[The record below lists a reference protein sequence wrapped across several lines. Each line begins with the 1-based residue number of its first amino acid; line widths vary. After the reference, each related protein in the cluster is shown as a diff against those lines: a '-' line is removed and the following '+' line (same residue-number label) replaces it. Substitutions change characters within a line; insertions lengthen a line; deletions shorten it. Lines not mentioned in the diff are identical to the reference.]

1 MDATKIT
8 NFFFELNQLKR
19 ECNTGFQLA
28 GVNDPDSVA
37 EHAMRSAQM
46 AYVLAILER
55 DADPEKTAIITLFHN
70 NGKTRIGDQNKVA
83 ARYLFKQEAEEFT
96 FVDQIEGMNKDV
108 EKKLLEYHREWQERR
123 TKEGIISKDADWLE
137 QAFQAKEYFDLGY
150 TSAKQIIDNIGEA
163 VETDSAKKI
172 YSQMKKKKF
181 TDWWNGLMKMTH
193 EKINKK

>member
-1 MDATKIT
+1 MDVEKIT

-19 ECNTGFQLA
+19 ERNTGFQLI

-37 EHAMRSAQM
+37 EHAMRASQI
-46 AYVLAILER
+46 AYVLAILEE
-55 DADPEKTAIITLFHN
+55 DVDPEKAAIITLFHN

-83 ARYLFKQEAEEFT
+83 ARYLFKQEAEELT
-96 FVDQIEGMNKDV
+96 FVDQIEGMDKNV
-108 EKKLLEYHREWQERR
+108 ERRLLEYHREWQERG

-150 TSAKQIIDNIGEA
+150 TSAKQIMGNVGEA

-181 TDWWNGLMKMTH
+181 TDWWDGLKKMTYK
-193 EKINKK
+193 KINKK

>member
-19 ECNTGFQLA
+19 ERNTGFQLA
-28 GVNDPDSVA
+28 GVDDPDSVA

-46 AYVLAILER
+46 AYVLAVLEQ
-55 DADPEKTAIITLFHN
+55 DGNPERSAIIALFHN

-96 FVDQIEGMNKDV
+96 FVDQIEGMDDNV
-108 EKKLLEYHREWQERR
+108 ENKLLEYHREWQEWE
-123 TKEGIISKDADWLE
+123 TKEGMIARDADWLE
-137 QAFQAKEYFDLGY
+137 QAFQAKEFFDLGY
-150 TSAKQIIDNIGEA
+150 TSAKQIMDNVGEA

-172 YSQMKKKKF
+172 YSQMKKKRF
-181 TDWWNGLMKMTH
+181 TDWWDGLMKMTYK
-193 EKINKK
+193 KINKK